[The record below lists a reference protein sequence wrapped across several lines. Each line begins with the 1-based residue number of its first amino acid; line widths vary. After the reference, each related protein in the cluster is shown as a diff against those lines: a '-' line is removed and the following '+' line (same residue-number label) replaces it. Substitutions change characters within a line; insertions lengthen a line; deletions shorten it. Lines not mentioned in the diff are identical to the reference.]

1 MKLTQTLL
9 EWVLTSAFLILAVTA
24 LRALLGRRVSAGL
37 RYALWAVVLARLLVP
52 VQLFTT
58 PVSGTSVL
66 RETGVEQWVT
76 APTLLPDSVPAV
88 SAVPAVPSPT
98 ELPDGTLIVP
108 QPDPAPAT
116 VNARPIPV
124 LQILGGLW
132 LAGTAAMGS
141 AFVLSNLR
149 FARRLRRARV
159 PLEGADCPLPV
170 YLADDLPS
178 PCLFGLLRPAVYLT
192 SAAASDPA
200 MLRHVLAHE
209 VTHFRHRDHLWNAL
223 RGLALA
229 VHWWDPLVWLAA
241 ALSRRDCELA
251 CDEGALKR
259 LGDGERIAYG
269 RTLLALITVKPRPGD
284 LLRCSTTMTG
294 GQKSVFDRMSR
305 IAKAPKRWLGAA
317 VLTVALAA
325 LACVCAF
332 GSAADPKPWDPA
344 GVDADLTYS
353 VETGSDG
360 SRYVRIDGTVDG
372 VELTRGAFWNPDWWH
387 GDYYDPELTMV
398 YPPFTDGVE
407 GHIAANWEGG
417 SGSEVTISTRPA
429 ALSSSS
435 VDVGYWVL
443 YVDLDSGTVQK
454 QRMPLDSSPE
464 GGTRFYPAS
473 ISDEEAVKAARVAAK
488 LLTEAADRCKIGR
501 DWIGW
506 DMDLPALRERFPAD
520 MDGVPEDVVRS
531 VGEVV
536 QRRATAYLD
545 LLEKRPLT
553 DQPIRFDGWRV
564 QDLTGPWRGTD
575 GERTLEVWQ
584 LNYEFHTTTPDLA
597 LNLVNGGAYLD
608 EDGWLCPTYPN
619 CTYAVFQVDDT
630 GKPDFLTD
638 FTDNGVYPDG
648 DSGLFFARVGQALA
662 EAEARTAD
670 LTYAL
675 DPLGGVEIG
684 GLDCGGAFWQ
694 EWQPDLVLSPHLG
707 LPEEGMGILTLRN
720 PRFLGGYFA
729 DALGNASAV
738 YFPSEGLLFL
748 GFDDYTN
755 STYDPGYLRFTMDL
769 NAGTVEHLEATG
781 YPGKAPAFSGDSLV
795 DMGRTLARLIQGA
808 SDHYS
813 NASRPAPEAGPLPFD
828 QPLTLWF
835 GSGVGAWRTLLTL
848 HPDGAFEGHFSDSEM
863 GGTGEGFP
871 FGTQYL
877 CTFHGRFGAVQQ
889 TAPSS
894 WSLTLEEL
902 ELDTG
907 HPLEEKWIEE
917 GVQYISAAPA
927 GFTRRDGR
935 DVDIPLEAGARF
947 TLYAPDAKGFAPG
960 DELYGMQE
968 SDDYESIMYQFWS
981 WWPDKR
987 DWTPDGTLGSWG
999 LCNMDTG
1006 YGFFGLDAWGI
1017 AQ

>member
-58 PVSGTSVL
+58 PVAGTSVL

-88 SAVPAVPSPT
+88 SAVPADPSPT

-116 VNARPIPV
+116 VKVRPIPV
-124 LQILGGLW
+124 LRILGGLW
-132 LAGTAAMGS
+132 LAGTAATGA
-141 AFVLSNLR
+141 AFALSNLR

-520 MDGVPEDVVRS
+520 MDGVPEDVVHF
-531 VGEVV
+531 VGRVV

-564 QDLTGPWRGTD
+564 QALTGPWRGTD

-619 CTYAVFQVDDT
+619 CTYAVFLVNDT

-648 DSGLFFARVGQALA
+648 DPDLFFARVRQEVAHF
-662 EAEARTAD
+662 
-670 LTYAL
+670 TYSL
-675 DPLGGVEIG
+675 DPLGRVEIG
-684 GLDCGGAFWQ
+684 GLDCGSALWQ
-694 EWQPDLVLSPHLG
+694 AWQPDLVLTPHLG

-755 STYDPGYLRFTMDL
+755 SAYDPGHLTFIMDL

-813 NASRPAPEAGPLPFD
+813 NASRPALEAGPLPFD

-848 HPDGAFEGHFSDSEM
+848 HPDGAFEGRFDDSEM
-863 GGTGEGFP
+863 GGTGEDFP

-917 GVQYISAAPA
+917 GVQYISAAPS

>member
-9 EWVLTSAFLILAVTA
+9 EWVLTSAFLILAVAA

-58 PVSGTSVL
+58 PVAGTSVL

-108 QPDPAPAT
+108 QPNPAPAT
-116 VNARPIPV
+116 VKVRPIPV
-124 LQILGGLW
+124 LRILGGLW
-132 LAGTAAMGS
+132 LAGTAATGA
-141 AFVLSNLR
+141 AFALSNLR

-344 GVDADLTYS
+344 GVTADLTYS

-360 SRYVRIDGTVDG
+360 SHYVRIDGTVDG

-387 GDYYDPELTMV
+387 GDHYDPELTMV

-417 SGSEVTISTRPA
+417 PGSEIAISTRPA

-443 YVDLDSGTVQK
+443 YVDLNSGTVQK
-454 QRMPLDSSPE
+454 DRIPDSPP
-464 GGTRFYPAS
+464 GGGIRFYPAS

-488 LLTEAADRCKIGR
+488 LLTEAADRYKIGR

-520 MDGVPEDVVRS
+520 MDGVPEDVVHF
-531 VGEVV
+531 VGQVI
-536 QRRATAYLD
+536 QNRYAAYLD
-545 LLEKRPLT
+545 YLEKHPLT

-564 QDLTGPWRGTD
+564 QALTGPWRETSWG
-575 GERTLEVWQ
+575 RTLEVWQ

-630 GKPDFLTD
+630 GKLDFLTD
-638 FTDNGVYPDG
+638 FTDNSVYPDG
-648 DSGLFFARVGQALA
+648 DPDLFFARVGQAV
-662 EAEARTAD
+662 THF
-670 LTYAL
+670 TYSL
-675 DPLGGVEIG
+675 DPLGRVEIG
-684 GLDCGGAFWQ
+684 GLDCDGAFWQ

-707 LPEEGMGILTLRN
+707 LPEEGMGVLALRN

-755 STYDPGYLRFTMDL
+755 SAYDPGHLTFIMDL
-769 NAGTVEHLEATG
+769 NAGTVERLEATG

-848 HPDGAFEGHFSDSEM
+848 HPDGAFEGRFDDSEM

>member
-9 EWVLTSAFLILAVTA
+9 EWVLTSAFLILAVAA
-24 LRALLGRRVSAGL
+24 LRALLGRRMGAGL

-58 PVSGTSVL
+58 PVAGTSVL

-88 SAVPAVPSPT
+88 SAVPADPSPT

-116 VNARPIPV
+116 VKVRPIPV
-124 LQILGGLW
+124 LRILGGLW
-132 LAGTAAMGS
+132 LAGTAATGA
-141 AFVLSNLR
+141 AFALSNLR

-317 VLTVALAA
+317 VLAVALAA

-344 GVDADLTYS
+344 GVTAYLTYS

-360 SRYVRIDGTVDG
+360 SHYVRIDGTVDG

-488 LLTEAADRCKIGR
+488 LLTEAADRYKIGR

-520 MDGVPEDVVRS
+520 MDGVPEDVVHF
-531 VGEVV
+531 VGQVI
-536 QRRATAYLD
+536 QNRYAAYLD
-545 LLEKRPLT
+545 YLEKHPLT

-564 QDLTGPWRGTD
+564 QALTGPWRETSWG
-575 GERTLEVWQ
+575 RTLEVWQ

-630 GKPDFLTD
+630 GKLDFLTD
-638 FTDNGVYPDG
+638 FTDNSVYPDG
-648 DSGLFFARVGQALA
+648 DPDLFFARVGQAV
-662 EAEARTAD
+662 THF
-670 LTYAL
+670 TYSL
-675 DPLGGVEIG
+675 DPLGRVEIG
-684 GLDCGGAFWQ
+684 GLDCDGAFWQ

-707 LPEEGMGILTLRN
+707 LPEEGMGVLALRN

-755 STYDPGYLRFTMDL
+755 SAYDPGHLTFIMDL
-769 NAGTVEHLEATG
+769 NAGTVERLEATG

-848 HPDGAFEGHFSDSEM
+848 HPDGAFEGRFDDSEM

>member
-88 SAVPAVPSPT
+88 SAVPADPSPT
-98 ELPDGTLIVP
+98 ELPDGTLIVR
-108 QPDPAPAT
+108 QPDPAPVT
-116 VNARPIPV
+116 VKARPIPV
-124 LQILGGLW
+124 LRILGGLW
-132 LAGTAAMGS
+132 LAGTAATGA
-141 AFVLSNLR
+141 AFALSNLR

-159 PLEGADCPLPV
+159 PLEGTDCPLPV

-178 PCLFGLLRPAVYLT
+178 PCLFGLFRPAVYLT

-229 VHWWDPLVWLAA
+229 VHWWNPLVWLAA

-317 VLTVALAA
+317 VLAVALAA

-344 GVDADLTYS
+344 GVTAYLTYS

-360 SRYVRIDGTVDG
+360 SHYVRIDGTVDG

-387 GDYYDPELTMV
+387 GDHYDPELTMV

-473 ISDEEAVKAARVAAK
+473 ISDEEAVKAARIAAK
-488 LLTEAADRCKIGR
+488 LLTEAADYYKERQNPFYRSQYSHILRNGTFYSVDLEKWLTLDAFLKEAVDPGFEVSKYTLVDLDGDGTDELIL
-501 DWIGW
+501 WIEQQGVGETYLILHVFNGTLYGYGYAYKEMQDLKMDGTFFDRYLFSEEW
-506 DMDLPALRERFPAD
+506 DRQGQGYSKVSFTETGSEFHPFTYSVSLPGDLPEEEKYVYVADGKTVDYETYSAAVAEQESKPHATWYALPKQGSAPAQTPDLFPPSAAD
-520 MDGVPEDVVRS
+520 VPEDVVHF
-531 VGEVV
+531 VGQVI
-536 QRRATAYLD
+536 QNRYAAYLD
-545 LLEKRPLT
+545 YLEKHPLT

-564 QDLTGPWRGTD
+564 QALTGPWRGD
-575 GERTLEVWQ
+575 RKSV
-584 LNYEFHTTTPDLA
+584 
-597 LNLVNGGAYLD
+597 V
-608 EDGWLCPTYPN
+608 
-619 CTYAVFQVDDT
+619 
-630 GKPDFLTD
+630 
-638 FTDNGVYPDG
+638 
-648 DSGLFFARVGQALA
+648 
-662 EAEARTAD
+662 
-670 LTYAL
+670 
-675 DPLGGVEIG
+675 
-684 GLDCGGAFWQ
+684 
-694 EWQPDLVLSPHLG
+694 
-707 LPEEGMGILTLRN
+707 
-720 PRFLGGYFA
+720 
-729 DALGNASAV
+729 
-738 YFPSEGLLFL
+738 
-748 GFDDYTN
+748 
-755 STYDPGYLRFTMDL
+755 
-769 NAGTVEHLEATG
+769 
-781 YPGKAPAFSGDSLV
+781 
-795 DMGRTLARLIQGA
+795 
-808 SDHYS
+808 
-813 NASRPAPEAGPLPFD
+813 
-828 QPLTLWF
+828 
-835 GSGVGAWRTLLTL
+835 
-848 HPDGAFEGHFSDSEM
+848 
-863 GGTGEGFP
+863 
-871 FGTQYL
+871 
-877 CTFHGRFGAVQQ
+877 
-889 TAPSS
+889 
-894 WSLTLEEL
+894 
-902 ELDTG
+902 
-907 HPLEEKWIEE
+907 
-917 GVQYISAAPA
+917 
-927 GFTRRDGR
+927 
-935 DVDIPLEAGARF
+935 
-947 TLYAPDAKGFAPG
+947 
-960 DELYGMQE
+960 
-968 SDDYESIMYQFWS
+968 
-981 WWPDKR
+981 
-987 DWTPDGTLGSWG
+987 
-999 LCNMDTG
+999 
-1006 YGFFGLDAWGI
+1006 
-1017 AQ
+1017 

>member
-1 MKLTQTLL
+1 
-9 EWVLTSAFLILAVTA
+9 
-24 LRALLGRRVSAGL
+24 
-37 RYALWAVVLARLLVP
+37 
-52 VQLFTT
+52 
-58 PVSGTSVL
+58 
-66 RETGVEQWVT
+66 
-76 APTLLPDSVPAV
+76 
-88 SAVPAVPSPT
+88 
-98 ELPDGTLIVP
+98 
-108 QPDPAPAT
+108 
-116 VNARPIPV
+116 
-124 LQILGGLW
+124 
-132 LAGTAAMGS
+132 
-141 AFVLSNLR
+141 
-149 FARRLRRARV
+149 
-159 PLEGADCPLPV
+159 
-170 YLADDLPS
+170 
-178 PCLFGLLRPAVYLT
+178 
-192 SAAASDPA
+192 
-200 MLRHVLAHE
+200 
-209 VTHFRHRDHLWNAL
+209 
-223 RGLALA
+223 
-229 VHWWDPLVWLAA
+229 
-241 ALSRRDCELA
+241 
-251 CDEGALKR
+251 
-259 LGDGERIAYG
+259 
-269 RTLLALITVKPRPGD
+269 
-284 LLRCSTTMTG
+284 
-294 GQKSVFDRMSR
+294 
-305 IAKAPKRWLGAA
+305 
-317 VLTVALAA
+317 
-325 LACVCAF
+325 
-332 GSAADPKPWDPA
+332 
-344 GVDADLTYS
+344 
-353 VETGSDG
+353 
-360 SRYVRIDGTVDG
+360 
-372 VELTRGAFWNPDWWH
+372 
-387 GDYYDPELTMV
+387 
-398 YPPFTDGVE
+398 
-407 GHIAANWEGG
+407 
-417 SGSEVTISTRPA
+417 
-429 ALSSSS
+429 
-435 VDVGYWVL
+435 
-443 YVDLDSGTVQK
+443 
-454 QRMPLDSSPE
+454 
-464 GGTRFYPAS
+464 
-473 ISDEEAVKAARVAAK
+473 
-488 LLTEAADRCKIGR
+488 
-501 DWIGW
+501 
-506 DMDLPALRERFPAD
+506 MDLPALRERFPAD

-536 QRRATAYLD
+536 QRRAAVYLS
-545 LLEKRPLT
+545 LLEVRLLT
-553 DQPIRFDGWRV
+553 DPTTQFDGWRV
-564 QDLTGPWRGTD
+564 QALTGPWRGTD

-638 FTDNGVYPDG
+638 FTDNSVYPDG
-648 DSGLFFARVGQALA
+648 DPDLFFARVGQEVAHF
-662 EAEARTAD
+662 
-670 LTYAL
+670 TYSL
-675 DPLGGVEIG
+675 DPLGRVEIG
-684 GLDCGGAFWQ
+684 GLDCGGALWQ
-694 EWQPDLVLSPHLG
+694 AWQPDLVLTPQLG

-720 PRFLGGYFA
+720 PQFLGGYFA

-755 STYDPGYLRFTMDL
+755 SAYDPGHLTFIMDL

-848 HPDGAFEGHFSDSEM
+848 HPDGAFEGRFDDSEM

-999 LCNMDTG
+999 LCNMATG
-1006 YGFFGLDAWGI
+1006 DGFFGLDAWGI

>member
-9 EWVLTSAFLILAVTA
+9 EWVLTSAFLILAVAA

-58 PVSGTSVL
+58 PVAGTSVL

-116 VNARPIPV
+116 VKARPIPV
-124 LQILGGLW
+124 LRILGGLW
-132 LAGTAAMGS
+132 LAGTAATGA
-141 AFVLSNLR
+141 AFALSNLR

-178 PCLFGLLRPAVYLT
+178 PCLFGLFRPAVYLT

-209 VTHFRHRDHLWNAL
+209 LTHFRHRDHLWNAL

-317 VLTVALAA
+317 VLAVALAA

-398 YPPFTDGVE
+398 YPPFTDGIE

-417 SGSEVTISTRPA
+417 PGSEITISTRPS

-454 QRMPLDSSPE
+454 DRIPDSPP
-464 GGTRFYPAS
+464 GGGARFYPAS
-473 ISDEEAVKAARVAAK
+473 ISDEEAVKAARIAAK
-488 LLTEAADRCKIGR
+488 LLTEAADRYKIAR

-506 DMDLPALRERFPAD
+506 DLDLPALRERFPTD
-520 MDGVPEDVVRS
+520 MDGVPEDVVHF
-531 VGEVV
+531 VGRVV

-564 QDLTGPWRGTD
+564 QALTGPWRGTD

-619 CTYAVFQVDDT
+619 CTYAVFLVNDT

-648 DSGLFFARVGQALA
+648 DPDLFFARVRQEVAHF
-662 EAEARTAD
+662 
-670 LTYAL
+670 TYSL
-675 DPLGGVEIG
+675 DPLGRVEIG
-684 GLDCGGAFWQ
+684 GLDCDGAFWQ
-694 EWQPDLVLSPHLG
+694 EWQPDLVLTPQLG
-707 LPEEGMGILTLRN
+707 LPEEGMGVLALRN

-755 STYDPGYLRFTMDL
+755 SAYDPGHLTFIMDL

-813 NASRPAPEAGPLPFD
+813 NASRPALEAGPLPFD

-863 GGTGEGFP
+863 GGTGKDFP

>member
-9 EWVLTSAFLILAVTA
+9 EWVLTSAFLILAVAA

-76 APTLLPDSVPAV
+76 APAVEPDSVPAV
-88 SAVPAVPSPT
+88 SAVPADPSPT

-116 VNARPIPV
+116 VKVRPIPV
-124 LQILGGLW
+124 LRILGGLW
-132 LAGTAAMGS
+132 LAGTAATGA
-141 AFVLSNLR
+141 AFALSNLR

-317 VLTVALAA
+317 VLAVALAA

-344 GVDADLTYS
+344 GVTAYLTYS

-360 SRYVRIDGTVDG
+360 SHYVRIDGTVDG

-387 GDYYDPELTMV
+387 GDHYDPELTMV

-417 SGSEVTISTRPA
+417 PGSEVTISTRPA

-454 QRMPLDSSPE
+454 DRIPDSPP
-464 GGTRFYPAS
+464 GGGARFYPAS
-473 ISDEEAVKAARVAAK
+473 ISDEEAVKAARIAAK
-488 LLTEAADRCKIGR
+488 LLTEAADRYKIGR
-501 DWIGW
+501 DWIDW
-506 DMDLPALRERFPAD
+506 DMDLPALREHFPAD

-536 QRRATAYLD
+536 QQRATAYLS
-545 LLEKRPLT
+545 LLEKRLLT
-553 DQPIRFDGWRV
+553 DPTTQFDGWRV
-564 QDLTGPWRGTD
+564 QALTGPWRGTD

-638 FTDNGVYPDG
+638 FTDNSVYPDG
-648 DSGLFFARVGQALA
+648 DPDLFFARVRQEVAHF
-662 EAEARTAD
+662 
-670 LTYAL
+670 TYSL
-675 DPLGGVEIG
+675 DPLGRVEIG
-684 GLDCGGAFWQ
+684 GLDCGSALWQ
-694 EWQPDLVLSPHLG
+694 AWQPDLVLTPQLG
-707 LPEEGMGILTLRN
+707 LPEEGMGVLTLRN

-755 STYDPGYLRFTMDL
+755 SAYDPGHLTFIMDL
-769 NAGTVEHLEATG
+769 NAGTVERLEATG

-848 HPDGAFEGHFSDSEM
+848 HPDGAFEGRFDDSEM

-907 HPLEEKWIEE
+907 HPLEERWIEE

-935 DVDIPLEAGARF
+935 NVDIPLQAGARF

-960 DELYGMQE
+960 DELYGMRE
-968 SDDYESIMYQFWS
+968 SDDYASIMYQFWS

>member
-9 EWVLTSAFLILAVTA
+9 EWVLTSAFLILAVAA

-37 RYALWAVVLARLLVP
+37 RYALWAVVLVRLLVP

-58 PVSGTSVL
+58 PVAGTSVL

-88 SAVPAVPSPT
+88 SAVPADPSPT

-116 VNARPIPV
+116 VKVRPIPV
-124 LQILGGLW
+124 LRILGGLW
-132 LAGTAAMGS
+132 LAGTAATGA
-141 AFVLSNLR
+141 AFALSNLR

-387 GDYYDPELTMV
+387 GDHYDPELTMV

-407 GHIAANWEGG
+407 GHIAAGWEGG

-473 ISDEEAVKAARVAAK
+473 ISDEEAVKAARIAAK
-488 LLTEAADRCKIGR
+488 LLTEAADRYKIAR

-536 QRRATAYLD
+536 QQRAAAYLD

-564 QDLTGPWRGTD
+564 QALTGPWRGTD

-648 DSGLFFARVGQALA
+648 DPDLFFARVGQEVAHF
-662 EAEARTAD
+662 
-670 LTYAL
+670 TYSL
-675 DPLGGVEIG
+675 DPLGRVEIG
-684 GLDCGGAFWQ
+684 GLNCGGAFWQ
-694 EWQPDLVLSPHLG
+694 EWQPNLVLNPQLG
-707 LPEEGMGILTLRN
+707 LPEKGMGVLALRN

-769 NAGTVEHLEATG
+769 NAGTVERLEATG

-863 GGTGEGFP
+863 GGTGEDFP

>member
-9 EWVLTSAFLILAVTA
+9 EWVLTSAFLILAVAA

-76 APTLLPDSVPAV
+76 APAVEPDSVPAV
-88 SAVPAVPSPT
+88 SAVPADPSPT

-116 VNARPIPV
+116 VKVRPIPV
-124 LQILGGLW
+124 LRILGGLW
-132 LAGTAAMGS
+132 LAGTAATGA
-141 AFVLSNLR
+141 AFALSNLR

-332 GSAADPKPWDPA
+332 GSAADPEPWDPA

-360 SRYVRIDGTVDG
+360 SHYVRIDGTVDG

-387 GDYYDPELTMV
+387 GDHYDPELTMV

-417 SGSEVTISTRPA
+417 PGSEVTISTRPA

-488 LLTEAADRCKIGR
+488 LLIEAADRYKIKG

-536 QRRATAYLD
+536 QQRATAYLS
-545 LLEKRPLT
+545 LLEKRLLT
-553 DQPIRFDGWRV
+553 DPTTQFDGWRV
-564 QDLTGPWRGTD
+564 QALTGPWRGTD

-638 FTDNGVYPDG
+638 FTDNSVYPDG
-648 DSGLFFARVGQALA
+648 DPDLFFARVGQEVAHF
-662 EAEARTAD
+662 
-670 LTYAL
+670 TYSL
-675 DPLGGVEIG
+675 DPLGRVEIG
-684 GLDCGGAFWQ
+684 GLDCGSALWQ
-694 EWQPDLVLSPHLG
+694 AWQPDLVLTPQLG
-707 LPEEGMGILTLRN
+707 LPEEGMGVLTLRN

-755 STYDPGYLRFTMDL
+755 SAYDPGHLTFIMDL
-769 NAGTVEHLEATG
+769 NAGTVERLEATG

-848 HPDGAFEGHFSDSEM
+848 HPDGAFEGRFDDSEM

-917 GVQYISAAPA
+917 GVQYISAAPS

>member
-58 PVSGTSVL
+58 PVAGTSVL

-108 QPDPAPAT
+108 QPNPAPAT
-116 VNARPIPV
+116 VKVRPIPV
-124 LQILGGLW
+124 LRILGGLW
-132 LAGTAAMGS
+132 LAGTAATGA
-141 AFVLSNLR
+141 AFALSNLR
-149 FARRLRRARV
+149 FARRLRRVRV

-178 PCLFGLLRPAVYLT
+178 PCLFGLFRPAVYLT

-209 VTHFRHRDHLWNAL
+209 ITHFRHRDHLWNAL

-332 GSAADPKPWDPA
+332 GSAADPEPWDPA
-344 GVDADLTYS
+344 GVTADLTYS

-360 SRYVRIDGTVDG
+360 SHYVRIDGTVDG

-387 GDYYDPELTMV
+387 GDHYDPELTMV

-417 SGSEVTISTRPA
+417 SGSEVTIFTRPA

-488 LLTEAADRCKIGR
+488 LLTEAADRYKIAR

-564 QDLTGPWRGTD
+564 QNLTGPWRGTD

-619 CTYAVFQVDDT
+619 CTYAVFLVNDT

-648 DSGLFFARVGQALA
+648 DPDLFFARVRQEVAHF
-662 EAEARTAD
+662 
-670 LTYAL
+670 TYSL
-675 DPLGGVEIG
+675 DPLGRVEIG

-694 EWQPDLVLSPHLG
+694 EWQPNLVLTPHLG
-707 LPEEGMGILTLRN
+707 LPEEGMGVLALRN

-729 DALGNASAV
+729 DALGNALAV

-748 GFDDYTN
+748 DFDDYTN
-755 STYDPGYLRFTMDL
+755 STYDPGHLTFIMDL

-808 SDHYS
+808 SDHYFS
-813 NASRPAPEAGPLPFD
+813 ASRPAPEAGPLPFD

-835 GSGVGAWRTLLTL
+835 GSGAGAWRTLLTL

-863 GGTGEGFP
+863 GGTGKDFP

-907 HPLEEKWIEE
+907 HPLEERWIEE

-935 DVDIPLEAGARF
+935 NVDIPLQAGARF

-960 DELYGMQE
+960 DELYGMRE
-968 SDDYESIMYQFWS
+968 SDDYASIMYQFWT

-999 LCNMDTG
+999 LCNMATG
-1006 YGFFGLDAWGI
+1006 DGFFGLDAWGI
-1017 AQ
+1017 AE

>member
-9 EWVLTSAFLILAVTA
+9 EWVLTSAFLILAVAA

-58 PVSGTSVL
+58 PVAGTSVL

-116 VNARPIPV
+116 VKARPIPV
-124 LQILGGLW
+124 LRILGGLW
-132 LAGTAAMGS
+132 LAGTAATGA
-141 AFVLSNLR
+141 AFLLSNLR

-178 PCLFGLLRPAVYLT
+178 PCLFGLFRPAVYLT

-209 VTHFRHRDHLWNAL
+209 LTHFRHRDHLWNAL

-317 VLTVALAA
+317 VLAVALAA

-398 YPPFTDGVE
+398 YPPFTDGIE

-417 SGSEVTISTRPA
+417 PGSEITISTRPS

-454 QRMPLDSSPE
+454 DRIPDSPP
-464 GGTRFYPAS
+464 GGGARFYPAS
-473 ISDEEAVKAARVAAK
+473 ISDEEAVKAARIAAK
-488 LLTEAADRCKIGR
+488 LLTEAADRYKIGR
-501 DWIGW
+501 DWIDW
-506 DMDLPALRERFPAD
+506 DMDLPALREHFPAD

-564 QDLTGPWRGTD
+564 QALTGPWRGTD

-619 CTYAVFQVDDT
+619 CTYAVFLVNDT

-648 DSGLFFARVGQALA
+648 DPDLFFARVRQEVAHF
-662 EAEARTAD
+662 
-670 LTYAL
+670 TYSL
-675 DPLGGVEIG
+675 DPLGRVEIG
-684 GLDCGGAFWQ
+684 GLDCGSALWQ
-694 EWQPDLVLSPHLG
+694 AWQPDLVLTPHLG

-755 STYDPGYLRFTMDL
+755 SAYDPGHLTFIMDL

-813 NASRPAPEAGPLPFD
+813 NASRPALEAGPLPFD

-848 HPDGAFEGHFSDSEM
+848 HPDGAFEGRFDDSEM

-907 HPLEEKWIEE
+907 HPLEERWIEE

-935 DVDIPLEAGARF
+935 NVDIPLQAGARF

-960 DELYGMQE
+960 DELYGMRE
-968 SDDYESIMYQFWS
+968 SDDYASIMYQFWT

-987 DWTPDGTLGSWG
+987 DWTPDSTLGSWG
-999 LCNMDTG
+999 LCNMETG

-1017 AQ
+1017 AE